1 MTVGELDAGSF
12 RDPDSRVFYSD
23 GAVLRAL
30 SERGARD
37 WRALAGSRLF
47 GAATAEGRLVATE
60 EVAVGDDLQLLRT
73 TRPAA
78 VLRHERIPLVSYPYE
93 WPPGMLR
100 DAALLQLDLL
110 LAALDEDLTLKDAT
124 PYNVEGTHPDY
135 DEAFFERVLGEA
147 FEVARREVLPSGTR
161 VLYHALPR

>member
-1 MTVGELDAGSF
+1 MTVGAELDAGSF
-12 RDPDSRVFYSD
+12 RDPDSRVFSSD

-37 WRALAGSRLF
+37 WRALAVSRLF
-47 GAATAEGRLVATE
+47 A
-60 EVAVGDDLQLLRT
+60 EVAWLVELCASVVVELVGREDPMVR
-73 TRPAA
+73 R
-78 VLRHERIPLVSYPYE
+78 
-93 WPPGMLR
+93 
-100 DAALLQLDLL
+100 L
-110 LAALDEDLTLKDAT
+110 LAAK
-124 PYNVEGTHPDY
+124 PEGTHPDY